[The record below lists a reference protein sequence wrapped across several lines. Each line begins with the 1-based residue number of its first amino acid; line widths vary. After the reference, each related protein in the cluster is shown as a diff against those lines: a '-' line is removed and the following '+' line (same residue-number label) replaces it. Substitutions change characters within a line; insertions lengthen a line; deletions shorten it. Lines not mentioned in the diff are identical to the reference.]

1 MAVVLLLLHP
11 TVVTDRELVEKVKR
25 EIIEETDDLDF
36 HQQIIDRVTKGAVEL
51 PQNFYDKIVYINPNA
66 PQQTLPQ
73 ALLKLL
79 QSTLTL
85 GGQIRGDLPSH
96 QDLDVLML
104 GFVIEN
110 GAWVRPKPTESVKL
124 TKKASGG
131 GSTSKKLPTFK
142 RLNQPAGLDHINTST
157 ASSITNTNAS
167 SITSNTT
174 TDLSTEDDDEIN
186 SMKRKLQETKL
197 SYFSDDDDVE
207 ADADIN
213 EEELMKAYTSSNI
226 IIPRK
231 CELPNGKKRKKAC
244 KDCTCGLKDLEEK
257 EDENQRSLQDTL
269 LSSMAQSATAEAK
282 KIEDRI
288 AQNAVKLSADELAE
302 IDFTVEGKTGG
313 CSSCS
318 LGDAFRCDGC
328 PYMGLPPFKPGQ
340 VVTIGSFGED
350 I

>member
-11 TVVTDRELVEKVKR
+11 TVVTDRELVERVKGDIVR
-25 EIIEETDDLDF
+25 DSNDLDF

-51 PQNFYDKIVYINPNA
+51 PNNFYDKIVYINPNA
-66 PQQTLPQ
+66 PEQTLPQ

-85 GGQIRGDLPSH
+85 GGQISGDLPTH

-104 GFVIEN
+104 GFIIED
-110 GAWVRPKPTESVKL
+110 GAWVKPKPAETVKL
-124 TKKASGG
+124 TKKAS
-131 GSTSKKLPTFK
+131 TTTKKLPTFK
-142 RLNQPAGLDHINTST
+142 RLNEPPVPAQ
-157 ASSITNTNAS
+157 ASSM
-167 SITSNTT
+167 
-174 TDLSTEDDDEIN
+174 TDSSTEDEDEIN
-186 SMKRKLQETKL
+186 SMKRKLQQTKL
-197 SYFSDDDDVE
+197 SYFSDDDD
-207 ADADIN
+207 DAEGDIN

-226 IIPRK
+226 IIPKK
-231 CELPNGKKRKKAC
+231 CELPNGKKRRKAC
-244 KDCTCGLKDLEEK
+244 KDCTCGLKELEDK
-257 EDENQRSLQDTL
+257 ENEDQRTLQDSL
-269 LSSMAQSATAEAK
+269 LSSMAQSATIEAK

-288 AQNAVKLSADELAE
+288 AKNAVKFSADELAE
-302 IDFTVEGKTGG
+302 IDFTVEGKTWG

-340 VVTIGSFGED
+340 VVTIDSFGED